1 MESRTPQHRSPPAL
15 APRGPQAGRGCL
27 YQGHGRAYRR
37 NYSHREPLAGS
48 GQYRE
53 AIEIA
58 RDGGD
63 EVRELVIE
71 IPDSA
76 VSNLFK
82 VPTVAG
88 KAVSA

>member
-1 MESRTPQHRSPPAL
+1 
-15 APRGPQAGRGCL
+15 
-27 YQGHGRAYRR
+27 
-37 NYSHREPLAGS
+37 
-48 GQYRE
+48 
-53 AIEIA
+53 
-58 RDGGD
+58 
-63 EVRELVIE
+63 VRELVIE